1 MGRIALGSGGGG
13 GAAAVAE
20 PMEEAES
27 QGTHF
32 LNADLKAPAKT
43 PYFLKIV
50 VVGIS
55 PQNRL
60 RFLTN

>member
-1 MGRIALGSGGGG
+1 MATKHQDASGGPIVERMGRIALGSGGGG

-32 LNADLKAPAKT
+32 
-43 PYFLKIV
+43 
-50 VVGIS
+50 S
-55 PQNRL
+55 
-60 RFLTN
+60 